1 MKLEGDGL
9 DELQTHNNLPI
20 DIWGTVERYDTD
32 LGMSI
37 PVVNVER
44 FEIPYPDLQYQI
56 FKGTQSITTVQ
67 GETITLFTTE
77 DGQTYAQ
84 ANGYGGLIG
93 HEGDQ
98 VLMEALV
105 LPDETIAGYP
115 VLQVVSASMA
125 INPKNGQPVE
135 MQVTANQP
143 DVIDESEQRP
153 IPTNPTASIE
163 SIELVYFTPDQ
174 RYAISDPSCR
184 SSLHPTR
191 LALFRSLQQWRRI
204 RNHRPS
210 PEGRIPVA

>member
-1 MKLEGDGL
+1 
-9 DELQTHNNLPI
+9 
-20 DIWGTVERYDTD
+20 
-32 LGMSI
+32 MSI

-56 FKGTQSITTVQ
+56 FKGTESITTVQ

-115 VLQVVSASMA
+115 VLQVVRASMA

-174 RYAISDPSCR
+174 RYAISDPTAGPAYIQPVWRFSGHY
-184 SSLHPTR
+184 SNGDEFEIIVQ
-191 LALFRSLQQWRRI
+191 ALKEEFLL
-204 RNHRPS
+204 
-210 PEGRIPVA
+210 PEIETVEPPG

>member
-1 MKLEGDGL
+1 
-9 DELQTHNNLPI
+9 
-20 DIWGTVERYDTD
+20 
-32 LGMSI
+32 MSM

-67 GETITLFTTE
+67 GDTITLFTTE

-143 DVIDESEQRP
+143 YVIDESEQRP

-163 SIELVYFTPDQ
+163 SIELVYFTPDTALCHI
-174 RYAISDPSCR
+174 RPNCR

-191 LALFRSLQQWRRI
+191 LALFSGHYSNGDEFEIIVQALKEEFLL
-204 RNHRPS
+204 
-210 PEGRIPVA
+210 PEIETIEPPG